1 MTKVNGTDAKDIAFK
16 FLDLTTDGRNT
27 KAIIARTIIS
37 AKNLLSIG
45 YSKEEI
51 CDTIDYV
58 VKSGVNMYS
67 FGYINHAIA
76 DVVKKLREEET
87 ARIAEIEKQKL
98 LEKQNLPQGEVNVDD
113 ESRERNRNKAGRFGA
128 ESRFREKHHFDMF
141 EGK

>member
-67 FGYINHAIA
+67 FSYINHAIA
-76 DVVKKLREEET
+76 DVVRKMREEET